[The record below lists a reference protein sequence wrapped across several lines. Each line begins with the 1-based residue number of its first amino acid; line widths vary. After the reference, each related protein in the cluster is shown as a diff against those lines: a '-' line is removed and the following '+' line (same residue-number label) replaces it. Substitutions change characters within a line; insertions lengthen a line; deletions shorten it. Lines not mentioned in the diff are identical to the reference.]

1 MAGMEEQMNHLMN
14 KGKGIVAAMMMACL
28 LLTMSSVSSNAE
40 DGIAVCGEAFIAKKG
55 ESN

>member
-1 MAGMEEQMNHLMN
+1 MNHLRN
-14 KGKGIVAAMMMACL
+14 KIKGMLAGVMMACL

-40 DGIAVCGEAFIAKKG
+40 DGIAVCGEADVIESV